1 MVNGA
6 TPESGDV
13 VRMTRDCGQSV
24 PTPECVMYVVLNA
37 QLSVELIVTRWE
49 QTSGVHALLR

>member
-1 MVNGA
+1 MVIGA

-24 PTPECVMYVVLNA
+24 PTLECVMYAVLNA
-37 QLSVELIVTRWE
+37 QLSVKLIVTRRE
-49 QTSGVHALLR
+49 QTSGVHVLLR

>member
-1 MVNGA
+1 
-6 TPESGDV
+6 
-13 VRMTRDCGQSV
+13 MTRDCGQSV